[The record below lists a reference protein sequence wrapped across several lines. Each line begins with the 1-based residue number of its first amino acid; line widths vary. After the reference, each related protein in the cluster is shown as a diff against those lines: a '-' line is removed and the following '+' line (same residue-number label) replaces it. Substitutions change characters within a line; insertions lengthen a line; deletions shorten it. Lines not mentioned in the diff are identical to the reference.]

1 MTDDKCAGRQT
12 RGGTGARNARPH
24 RSAKRCGRDNAR
36 TGCATLSHPC
46 HLSWRFAQVRQL
58 SPIAA
63 GVDPDGAIGT
73 KGDYLAGCQ
82 RGDLLDLAGSER
94 WG

>member
-1 MTDDKCAGRQT
+1 MTNATAGRQT
-12 RGGTGARNARPH
+12 RSPIFAIRGDH
-24 RSAKRCGRDNAR
+24 D
-36 TGCATLSHPC
+36 LSFVIC